1 MARPRFSLTL
11 VSVFILASAATGLAQ
26 RGSDVPIE
34 PLLRSHDPRLVALG
48 AWKAG
53 GRGNDAEIAIMQEM
67 VERWDPAQR
76 HRYQDGDR
84 YDAMTAILDTLIQ
97 RNEFVSPA
105 GVSAIAYAFPDQ
117 ALILAA
123 RLPFND
129 AEPLL
134 LSWYENGVGVRPA
147 QGDREGE
154 DRLMMARVAA
164 MMLAKERP
172 QDIAA
177 RILVD
182 SLERLAVS
190 VPNEGYAGV
199 DRCLVDC
206 VAKPG
211 CQWEAGGMPRVGWP
225 TLFLY
230 TVEEN
235 RPDADNTGPL
245 VAGPLLVEAGDDR
258 ITYRRVE
265 TEVSL
270 NYCYSPLPL
279 NAATRHRLL
288 AEMLGVD
295 DKQMPWSV
303 QENITVPWVNDSQF
317 LLDLSKQVYLEES
330 QLRATVQRLYAKGL
344 LTRTEAASIRP
355 KLSIIV
361 FDDRQ
366 PTEPANAAL
375 PQLQVQDSRTSYR
388 ISQWR

>member
-1 MARPRFSLTL
+1 MARLSFSHILI
-11 VSVFILASAATGLAQ
+11 SVLIFASAATGLAQ

-48 AWKAG
+48 AWQAAE
-53 GRGNDAEIAIMQEM
+53 RGNDAEIAIMQEM

-76 HRYQDGDR
+76 HRYRDGDR

-134 LSWYENGVGVRPA
+134 LSWYENGAGVRPA
-147 QGDREGE
+147 QGDTEGA

-164 MMLAKERP
+164 MMLARERP
-172 QDIAA
+172 RDIASS
-177 RILVD
+177 ILAD

-190 VPNEGYAGV
+190 VPSEGYAGV

-206 VAKPG
+206 VAKPP
-211 CQWEAGGMPRVGWP
+211 CQWEAGGLPRVGWP
-225 TLFLY
+225 TLFQY
-230 TVEEN
+230 TLEEN

-245 VAGPLLVEAGDDR
+245 VTGSPLIEAGGDR

-265 TEVSL
+265 TEVRL
-270 NYCYSPLPL
+270 NYCYSPAPL
-279 NAATRHRLL
+279 NSATRHRLL

-295 DKQMPWSV
+295 DKRMPWSV
-303 QENITVPWVNDSQF
+303 QENITVPWTNDAQF
-317 LLDLSKQVYLEES
+317 LLDLNKQVYLEES

-366 PTEPANAAL
+366 PTEPANLAL
-375 PQLQVQDSRTSYR
+375 PQFQAQDSRTSYR
-388 ISQWR
+388 ISKWR

>member
-1 MARPRFSLTL
+1 
-11 VSVFILASAATGLAQ
+11 
-26 RGSDVPIE
+26 VPIE

-48 AWKAG
+48 AWQAAE
-53 GRGNDAEIAIMQEM
+53 RGSDTEIAIMQGM

-105 GVSAIAYAFPDQ
+105 GIGAIAYAFPDQ

-123 RLPFND
+123 RLPFDD

-134 LSWYENGVGVRPA
+134 LSWYENGLGVRPA
-147 QGDREGE
+147 QGDRDSA

-164 MMLAKERP
+164 MMLARERP
-172 QDIAA
+172 QEIAA
-177 RILVD
+177 SILAD
-182 SLERLAVS
+182 SLELVAVS
-190 VPNEGYAGV
+190 VPNEGYDGV

-206 VAKPG
+206 LAKPP

-225 TLFLY
+225 TLFQY
-230 TVEEN
+230 TLEEN

-245 VAGPLLVEAGDDR
+245 VTGPLLIEAGGDR

-265 TEVSL
+265 AEVRL

-279 NAATRHRLL
+279 AAGTRHRLL

-295 DKQMPWSV
+295 DKRMPWSV
-303 QENITVPWVNDSQF
+303 QESITVPWTNDGQF
-317 LLDLSKQVYLEES
+317 LLDLSKQVYLEEAK
-330 QLRATVQRLYAKGL
+330 LRATVQKLYAKGS
-344 LTRTEAASIRP
+344 LTRSEAESTRP
-355 KLSIIV
+355 KLWIIA

-366 PTEPANAAL
+366 PAQPANPAL
-375 PQLQVQDSRTSYR
+375 PRLTVQDSRTTYR
-388 ISQWR
+388 ISPSR